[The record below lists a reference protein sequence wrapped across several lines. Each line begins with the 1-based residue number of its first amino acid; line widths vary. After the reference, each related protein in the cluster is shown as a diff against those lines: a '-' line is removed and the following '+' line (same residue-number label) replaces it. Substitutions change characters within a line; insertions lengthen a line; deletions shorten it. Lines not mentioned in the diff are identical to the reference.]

1 VGTYL
6 VSLNV
11 TDSARNLAERNWT
24 VTVTAASSGFPAV
37 ILLAGGGVVGV
48 GVAIIAVAR
57 RRTGSGAEPTP

>member
-1 VGTYL
+1 
-6 VSLNV
+6 
-11 TDSARNLAERNWT
+11 
-24 VTVTAASSGFPAV
+24 VTAASSGFPAV